1 MKKKHLV
8 SGLAILGAGAAAA
21 AAVVAAKK
29 LAKENTEPEDSILL
43 DLDGDGVAD
52 VVLEDLDG
60 DGKIDT
66 VTAGVQPETKAPEE
80 PEKVEEAPAP
90 EAVETE
96 SVSSIRS
103 LPYNVFSKSTS
114 SFSIRFCSFTMA
126 LSVGQYCDKVRFC
139 RLVVL

>member
-66 VTAGVQPETKAPEE
+66 VTAGVQPKTETAEE

-90 EAVETE
+90 EAENPDLITTIPAEKPAPETE
-96 SVSSIRS
+96 TAEEA
-103 LPYNVFSKSTS
+103 PAAEET
-114 SFSIRFCSFTMA
+114 A
-126 LSVGQYCDKVRFC
+126 E
-139 RLVVL
+139 